1 METVA
6 CSSAGPGKTVS
17 TTIAGTPESR
27 CSEATRPPSAAAAVR
42 AWSKRTEPTRLSRA
56 KSFSKVLTQGRVL
69 SLESATNWS
78 ICCSCCVGFGV
89 QWRTWRGNL
98 GMVRGSLGKKNVG
111 IFVVGLDLE
120 EREGGSGERRGKER
134 GERACGGGCIFLMN
148 GMASLLCLWVFRGFC
163 FEWWYALERLVTL
176 KTLRD

>member
-6 CSSAGPGKTVS
+6 CSSAGPGKIVS
-17 TTIAGTPESR
+17 TTIAGTQDSR
-27 CSEATRPPSAAAAVR
+27 CSEAARPPSAAAAVR
-42 AWSKRTEPTRLSRA
+42 AWSKRTEPTKLSRA

-98 GMVRGSLGKKNVG
+98 GMARGSLGKKKVG
-111 IFVVGLDLE
+111 IFVVGMDLE
-120 EREGGSGERRGKER
+120 EREGKGRE
-134 GERACGGGCIFLMN
+134 ERACGRGCIFFHQGN
-148 GMASLLCLWVFRGFC
+148 GFSPLPQGF
-163 FEWWYALERLVTL
+163 
-176 KTLRD
+176 